1 MHIYNR
7 RLSPLRENY
16 QQCNPATPYEDN
28 FLKFS
33 SSESGLF
40 ETMQS
45 FKTHY
50 LQNNENVKL
59 TSKYK
64 HFQTFSLVEP
74 KPRKIYRSASS
85 LAPQIKIES
94 SREVVAK
101 RNTFQDNIM
110 RLKAARSQRL
120 E

>member
-1 MHIYNR
+1 
-7 RLSPLRENY
+7 
-16 QQCNPATPYEDN
+16 
-28 FLKFS
+28 
-33 SSESGLF
+33 
-40 ETMQS
+40 MQS

-74 KPRKIYRSASS
+74 KPRKIYKSASTA
-85 LAPQIKIES
+85 LAPQVQIDS
-94 SREVVAK
+94 SRGEVVAK

>member
-1 MHIYNR
+1 
-7 RLSPLRENY
+7 
-16 QQCNPATPYEDN
+16 
-28 FLKFS
+28 
-33 SSESGLF
+33 
-40 ETMQS
+40 MQS

-74 KPRKIYRSASS
+74 KQRKIFKSAST
-85 LAPQIKIES
+85 LAPQVQIDS
-94 SREVVAK
+94 SRDVVVAK

>member
-1 MHIYNR
+1 
-7 RLSPLRENY
+7 
-16 QQCNPATPYEDN
+16 
-28 FLKFS
+28 
-33 SSESGLF
+33 
-40 ETMQS
+40 
-45 FKTHY
+45 
-50 LQNNENVKL
+50 VKL

-64 HFQTFSLVEP
+64 HFQTFRLVEP
-74 KPRKIYRSASS
+74 KPRKIYKSAST
-85 LAPQIKIES
+85 LAPQVQIDS

>member
-1 MHIYNR
+1 
-7 RLSPLRENY
+7 
-16 QQCNPATPYEDN
+16 
-28 FLKFS
+28 
-33 SSESGLF
+33 
-40 ETMQS
+40 MQS

-74 KPRKIYRSASS
+74 KPRKIYKSASQ
-85 LAPQIKIES
+85 LAPQVQIDS
-94 SREVVAK
+94 SRGEVVTK